1 VEGKNL
7 SKWTLDYTVQSGM
20 GYGRFIFDVD
30 CSWGY
35 AEFIKSIVVVSSWSI
50 GNMQS
55 NFDMWARKGLTAEVF
70 EERKIQA
77 GCVGPQ
83 CSDPNTV
90 WSSVDCENETPL
102 NENCYCKCQTDY
114 TFKNGVCVKSNMSA
128 MGEGE
133 PIKPPFTPIQILM
146 GVGVV
151 TTLLVSGAL
160 FMGGGKNVE
169 PV

>member
-1 VEGKNL
+1 MREGKNL
-7 SKWTLDYTVQSGM
+7 SKWEIDYTVPEGM
-20 GYGRFIFDVD
+20 GHGRFRYNVD

-35 AEFIKSIVVVSSWSI
+35 PEFIKSLMVNPNVNI
-50 GNMQS
+50 QS
-55 NFDMWARKGLTAEVF
+55 YYDMWEGRGLTAEVF

-90 WSSVDCENETPL
+90 WSSTACEGSAKL

-114 TFKNGVCVKSNMSA
+114 TLKNGLCVKSNISA
-128 MGEGE
+128 MGDGE

-146 GVGVV
+146 GVGIA
-151 TTLLVSGAL
+151 TTLLVSAVL
-160 FMGGGKNVE
+160 FMGGEKIVE

>member
-1 VEGKNL
+1 MLEGKNL
-7 SKWTLDYTVQSGM
+7 SKWEIDYTVPSEIGH
-20 GYGRFIFDVD
+20 GRFIYSVD

-35 AEFIKSIVVVSSWSI
+35 PEFIKSLVVTPNA
-50 GNMQS
+50 NMQAYY
-55 NFDMWARKGLTAEVF
+55 DLWEGRGLTAEVF

-90 WSSVDCENETPL
+90 WSSVDCENASIL

-146 GVGVV
+146 GVGVA
-151 TTLLVSGAL
+151 TTLLVSVVL
-160 FMGGGKNVE
+160 FMGGEKNVE